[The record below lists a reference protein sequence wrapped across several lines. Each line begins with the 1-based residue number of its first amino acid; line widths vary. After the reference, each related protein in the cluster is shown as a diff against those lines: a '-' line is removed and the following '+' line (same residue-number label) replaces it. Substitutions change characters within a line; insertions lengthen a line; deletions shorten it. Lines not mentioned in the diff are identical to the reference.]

1 MRGKKPLRTTYPS
14 GCQERHTDMVT
25 REDIEKIT
33 RVQSSGSPVLSVY
46 LNLDP
51 KRGERSA
58 AALAARGLLDRA
70 QSHLPSQWALK
81 AFARERERVQSFVAS
96 YRPEGRALI
105 IFSSSPA
112 GLWRVIPLQV
122 PVINFVH
129 YAEAA
134 CVKPLVD
141 LLDEH
146 ERYAVILVDEEKA
159 RLFSIHMGLIEESTE
174 LIDQLPPKHK
184 QQGLLI
190 KYYSKH
196 RDTHVLWHAKNV
208 VTMLTSLV
216 RRKTFDRLIIAGQD
230 GMVSEL
236 RQYLTPS
243 LSTKVAGFSRLD
255 KHATTA
261 DILRE
266 TLAIAERVERE
277 KEKGIVGEILT
288 RARKTERG
296 ALGLAATVES
306 VLSGRVLKLVVADG
320 FAAETHRCASCAQ
333 PCVGPEATCSACGG
347 KPSEATDDAVEWTI
361 HEAFLRGASVEVVR
375 GEAARALLRE
385 GGIGAILRY

>member
-14 GCQERHTDMVT
+14 GCQERYTDMVT
-25 REDIEKIT
+25 REDIEKMT
-33 RVQSSGSPVLSVY
+33 RIQPPGSAVLSVY

-51 KRGERSA
+51 KRDERSA
-58 AALAARGLLDRA
+58 AALAARGLFARA
-70 QSHLPSQWALK
+70 QNRLRGQQALK
-81 AFARERERVQSFVAS
+81 AFARERQRVQRFVAS
-96 YRPEGRALI
+96 YRSEGRALI

-112 GLWRVIPLQV
+112 DLWRVIPLQV

-146 ERYAVILVDEEKA
+146 ECFAVILVDEEKA
-159 RLFSIHMGLIEESTE
+159 RLFSVHMGLIEESTQ

-184 QQGLLI
+184 QQGLQI
-190 KYYSKH
+190 KYYTKH
-196 RDTHVLWHAKNV
+196 RDVHVLWHAKNV
-208 VTMLTSLV
+208 VTMLANLAG
-216 RRKTFDRLIIAGQD
+216 RKSFDRLIIAGQD
-230 GMVSEL
+230 RMVSEL
-236 RQYLTPS
+236 RHYLTPS
-243 LSTKVAGFSRLD
+243 LSTKVAGFFRSD

-277 KEKGIVGEILT
+277 KEQGIVGEMLT
-288 RARKTERG
+288 RAKKTERG
-296 ALGLAATVES
+296 ALGLAATIES

-320 FAAETHRCASCAQ
+320 YAAETRRCASCAQ
-333 PCVGPEATCSACGG
+333 PFVGSDAICSACGG

-361 HEAFLRGASVEVVR
+361 HEAFLRGAAVEVVR
-375 GEAARALLRE
+375 GEAAQALLRE